1 MGDAGLL
8 VFKTQPL
15 VLKAKVMPPRLPREA
30 ACACG
35 AGPRPPQ
42 ALLTITTAA
51 AEKKTPPDLH
61 FLRGHLL
68 SLLTQERP
76 PWTAVRDLRGGGLGG
91 GPLWEETPGGPEAG
105 PVSS

>member
-51 AEKKTPPDLH
+51 AEKK
-61 FLRGHLL
+61 LL
-68 SLLTQERP
+68 QIFIFSE
-76 PWTAVRDLRGGGLGG
+76 DI
-91 GPLWEETPGGPEAG
+91 
-105 PVSS
+105 SFHS